1 MSPYFGLR
9 GLHMLPGFE
18 NARYIDPCAGGRG
31 NSMRFFAMAVR
42 DDAMHVTGVE
52 NLFCAGEKAGLFVG
66 HTEAIVT
73 GTLAGYNAALAACGQ
88 EPRVYPRGLAVGEA
102 IAWTRE
108 QMAQPKGLEKRY
120 TFSGASL
127 LEHLRECGLDS
138 DDRDTIQKR
147 VRLAGAQD
155 LFAHI

>member
-1 MSPYFGLR
+1 MEGSRSVFSYPLLFRSSLQDESQIFDPFLVFVPA
-9 GLHMLPGFE
+9 LHRVNP
-18 NARYIDPCAGGRG
+18 RRIDR
-31 NSMRFFAMAVR
+31 AVSQQIR
-42 DDAMHVTGVE
+42 QSHDVLIH
-52 NLFCAGEKAGLFVG
+52 
-66 HTEAIVT
+66 
-73 GTLAGYNAALAACGQ
+73 
-88 EPRVYPRGLAVGEA
+88 AVVL
-102 IAWTRE
+102 TRE

>member
-1 MSPYFGLR
+1 
-9 GLHMLPGFE
+9 
-18 NARYIDPCAGGRG
+18 
-31 NSMRFFAMAVR
+31 
-42 DDAMHVTGVE
+42 
-52 NLFCAGEKAGLFVG
+52 
-66 HTEAIVT
+66 
-73 GTLAGYNAALAACGQ
+73 
-88 EPRVYPRGLAVGEA
+88 
-102 IAWTRE
+102 
-108 QMAQPKGLEKRY
+108 MAQPKGLEKRY